1 MKESAKAG
9 IGVGAALAALA
20 IIALLACVI
29 RLRKNSRSGFQTPYS
44 AGKVNGSI
52 WIEGPPKEL
61 QGDEVREHELSGDGP
76 SHEMEAN

>member
-1 MKESAKAG
+1 MKNGAKAG
-9 IGVGAALAALA
+9 VGVGAALAALA

-29 RLRKNSRSGFQTPYS
+29 HLRKKSRSDFQAPCP

-52 WIEGPPKEL
+52 WNEGPPKEV
-61 QGDEVREHELSGDGP
+61 QGDEVRKHELSGDGP